1 MTFLRSLVFFMCLAV
16 FTVLYA
22 LSCFLIYPF
31 MSTSVRYTYIRGWSH
46 GALWL
51 LQIFCAVRYEIK
63 GMSNML
69 AVLDKPIILLSKHQS
84 AWETIAYIALFPK
97 QLCYVF
103 KKELLY
109 IPFFGWTLGMLRMIH
124 IDRQQRDKA
133 ALAVAEQGRI
143 RLSQGCWIIIYPE
156 GTRAKTGA
164 QIPYRKGGARLAV
177 DTAADIIPIAH
188 NAGQVWPKN
197 SFLKYP
203 GIVTV
208 SIGPLITTKDKNP
221 SVVIREVEHWIETE
235 MRVIDSAAYSPTSAI
250 APMN

>member
-1 MTFLRSLVFFMCLAV
+1 
-16 FTVLYA
+16 
-22 LSCFLIYPF
+22 
-31 MSTSVRYTYIRGWSH
+31 
-46 GALWL
+46 
-51 LQIFCAVRYEIK
+51 
-63 GMSNML
+63 
-69 AVLDKPIILLSKHQS
+69 
-84 AWETIAYIALFPK
+84 
-97 QLCYVF
+97 
-103 KKELLY
+103 
-109 IPFFGWTLGMLRMIH
+109 
-124 IDRQQRDKA
+124 
-133 ALAVAEQGRI
+133 
-143 RLSQGCWIIIYPE
+143 
-156 GTRAKTGA
+156 
-164 QIPYRKGGARLAV
+164 IPYRKGGARLAV

>member
-1 MTFLRSLVFFMCLAV
+1 MIFLRSLCFFMCLAV

-22 LSCFLIYPF
+22 FSCFLIYPF
-31 MSTSVRYTYIRGWSH
+31 MSTSARYTYIRGWSH

-51 LQIFCAVRYEIK
+51 LQLFCAVRYEMR

-124 IDRQQRDKA
+124 IDRQQRDK
-133 ALAVAEQGRI
+133 RHW
-143 RLSQGCWIIIYPE
+143 LSQNKVESDYLKVAGLLFIPKVR
-156 GTRAKTGA
+156 GPKRAHKSLTARVGLGWLSIQL
-164 QIPYRKGGARLAV
+164 QILFQLPTMPAKSGLK
-177 DTAADIIPIAH
+177 IA
-188 NAGQVWPKN
+188 
-197 SFLKYP
+197 F
-203 GIVTV
+203 
-208 SIGPLITTKDKNP
+208 
-221 SVVIREVEHWIETE
+221 
-235 MRVIDSAAYSPTSAI
+235 
-250 APMN
+250 

>member
-1 MTFLRSLVFFMCLAV
+1 
-16 FTVLYA
+16 
-22 LSCFLIYPF
+22 
-31 MSTSVRYTYIRGWSH
+31 
-46 GALWL
+46 
-51 LQIFCAVRYEIK
+51 
-63 GMSNML
+63 MSNML